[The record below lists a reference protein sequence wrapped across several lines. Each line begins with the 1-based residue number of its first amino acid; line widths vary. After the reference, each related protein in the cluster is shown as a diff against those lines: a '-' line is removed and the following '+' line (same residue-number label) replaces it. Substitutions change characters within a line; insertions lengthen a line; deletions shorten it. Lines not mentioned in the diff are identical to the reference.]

1 MINLSLVSRHFHC
14 IVWRLTAINYQL
26 RLLQPHL
33 AEQQSCLK
41 DIIFSVIF
49 RSLFLQFFL
58 LRSISTEMTVGS
70 LWQVK
75 HVKSVVIQRF
85 ESLVLCL
92 RHLYEVCIDY
102 YARLLEWLLCG
113 LLSQTLLSQTLLTT
127 GQACEKVMSCE
138 ECAVKEASHLS
149 ISLESG
155 R

>member
-33 AEQQSCLK
+33 AGQQSCSK
-41 DIIFSVIF
+41 DIIVSVIF
-49 RSLFLQFFL
+49 RSLLLQLFL
-58 LRSISTEMTVGS
+58 LWSIFTEMTVGS

-75 HVKSVVIQRF
+75 HVESVVIQRF
-85 ESLVLCL
+85 ESLVSCL
-92 RHLYEVCIDY
+92 RHLYGVCIDC
-102 YARLLEWLLCG
+102 YARLLEWLLCE
-113 LLSQTLLSQTLLTT
+113 LLSQTLLTT
-127 GQACEKVMSCE
+127 GQACEKVVSCK